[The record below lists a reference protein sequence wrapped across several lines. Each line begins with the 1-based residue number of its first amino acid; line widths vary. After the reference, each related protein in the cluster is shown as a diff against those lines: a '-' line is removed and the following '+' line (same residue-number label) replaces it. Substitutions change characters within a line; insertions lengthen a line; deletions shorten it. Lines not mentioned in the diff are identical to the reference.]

1 MHSSLL
7 SSPGYPASTRSITF
21 LSFRARD
28 WYRFFERTNFL
39 NKKKVSFRKKL
50 TMDEQN
56 GSLWEIKQWLFFLKE
71 RKNMPNDVKSF

>member
-28 WYRFFERTNFL
+28 WYRFFERTNFF
-39 NKKKVSFRKKL
+39 KQKKVSFRKKL

-56 GSLWEIKQWLFFLKE
+56 GLFRDMKNDRFLKT
-71 RKNMPNDVKSF
+71 KSSKRA

>member
-21 LSFRARD
+21 SSFYLSELEIGIVFLG
-28 WYRFFERTNFL
+28 ELTFL
-39 NKKKVSFRKKL
+39 NKRGCHLEKKL

-56 GSLWEIKQWLFFLKE
+56 GSLREIKQ
-71 RKNMPNDVKSF
+71 